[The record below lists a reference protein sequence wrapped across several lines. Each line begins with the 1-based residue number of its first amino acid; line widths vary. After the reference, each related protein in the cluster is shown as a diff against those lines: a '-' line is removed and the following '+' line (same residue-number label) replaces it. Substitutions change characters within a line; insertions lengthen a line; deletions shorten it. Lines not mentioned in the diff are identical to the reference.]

1 MENLVELKIHDMSTT
16 LYPADAY
23 ALVLEEVEGGR
34 KLPIIIGQQEAQ
46 AIKVMMMKYQPPRPL
61 THDLFP
67 TLTMHLGATL
77 KQITIYK
84 AKDGVFYSYLYFDK
98 DGEEFKI
105 DARTSDAV
113 ALALRYKCPMYTTE
127 SIMESEHLHDMGEG
141 KFSVP
146 ISSVSLQMLEEALQS
161 AIEKEEYEQASQLRD
176 KIRKRKEKELELCT
190 YFILLISQPMWK
202 CPKKKWAI
210 ACVCFA

>member
-23 ALVLEEVEGGR
+23 ALVLEEVDGGR
-34 KLPIIIGQQEAQ
+34 KLPVIIGQQEAQ

-77 KQITIYK
+77 KQIVIYK

-98 DGEEFKI
+98 EGEEIKI

-113 ALALRYKCPMYTTE
+113 ALALRYKCPMYTTKD
-127 SIMESEHLHDMGEG
+127 IMDIEHLHDMGEG

-146 ISSVSLQMLEEALQS
+146 ITSVSMQMLEEALQS
-161 AIEKEEYEQASQLRD
+161 AIDKEEYELASQLRD
-176 KIRKRKEKELELCT
+176 EIRKRKEKE
-190 YFILLISQPMWK
+190 I
-202 CPKKKWAI
+202 
-210 ACVCFA
+210 

>member
-23 ALVLEEVEGGR
+23 ALVLEEVDGGR

-61 THDLFP
+61 THDLFQ

-77 KQITIYK
+77 KQIVIYK

-98 DGEEFKI
+98 EGEEIKI

-113 ALALRYKCPMYTTE
+113 ALALRYKCPMYTIQ

-176 KIRKRKEKELELCT
+176 EIRKRKEKE
-190 YFILLISQPMWK
+190 
-202 CPKKKWAI
+202 
-210 ACVCFA
+210 

>member
-23 ALVLEEVEGGR
+23 ALVLEEVDGGR

-46 AIKVMMMKYQPPRPL
+46 AIKVVMMKYQPPRPL
-61 THDLFP
+61 THDLFQ
-67 TLTMHLGATL
+67 TLTMHLGAIL
-77 KQITIYK
+77 KQIVIYK
-84 AKDGVFYSYLYFDK
+84 AKDGMFYSYLYFDK
-98 DGEEFKI
+98 EGEEIKI

-113 ALALRYKCPMYTTE
+113 ALALRYKCPMYTTK
-127 SIMESEHLHDMGEG
+127 SIMDSEHLHEMGQG

-176 KIRKRKEKELELCT
+176 EIRKRKEKE
-190 YFILLISQPMWK
+190 
-202 CPKKKWAI
+202 
-210 ACVCFA
+210 

>member
-23 ALVLEEVEGGR
+23 ALVLEEVVGGR

-61 THDLFP
+61 THDLFQ

-77 KQITIYK
+77 KQIVIYK

-98 DGEEFKI
+98 EGEEIKI

-113 ALALRYKCPMYTTE
+113 ALALRYKCPMYTTK
-127 SIMESEHLHDMGEG
+127 SIMDSEHLHDMGQG

-176 KIRKRKEKELELCT
+176 EIRKRKEKE
-190 YFILLISQPMWK
+190 
-202 CPKKKWAI
+202 
-210 ACVCFA
+210 

>member
-1 MENLVELKIHDMSTT
+1 MENLVELKIHDMSST

-34 KLPIIIGQQEAQ
+34 KLPIIIGHLEAQ
-46 AIKVMMMKYQPPRPL
+46 AIKVMMVKYQAPRPL

-67 TLTMHLGATL
+67 TLTVHLCATL
-77 KQITIYK
+77 KQIVIYK

-98 DGEEFKI
+98 EGEEFKI

-127 SIMESEHLHDMGEG
+127 SIMDSEHLHDMGKG

-176 KIRKRKEKELELCT
+176 EIRKRKEKE
-190 YFILLISQPMWK
+190 
-202 CPKKKWAI
+202 
-210 ACVCFA
+210 

>member
-1 MENLVELKIHDMSTT
+1 MENLVELKIHDMSST

-34 KLPIIIGQQEAQ
+34 KLPIIIGRQEAQ
-46 AIKVMMMKYQPPRPL
+46 AIKVMMVRYQPPRPL

-67 TLTMHLGATL
+67 ALTMQLGATL
-77 KQITIYK
+77 KQIVIYK

-98 DGEEFKI
+98 EGEEIKI

-113 ALALRYKCPMYTTE
+113 ALAMRYNCPMYTTKD
-127 SIMESEHLHDMGEG
+127 IMDIEHLHDMGEG

-146 ISSVSLQMLEEALQS
+146 ITSVSLDMLEEALQA
-161 AIEKEEYEQASQLRD
+161 AIEKEEYELASQLRD
-176 KIRKRKEKELELCT
+176 EIRKRKEKE
-190 YFILLISQPMWK
+190 I
-202 CPKKKWAI
+202 
-210 ACVCFA
+210 

>member
-23 ALVLEEVEGGR
+23 ALVLEEVYGGR

-61 THDLFP
+61 THDLFQ

-77 KQITIYK
+77 KQIVIYK

-98 DGEEFKI
+98 EGEEIKI

-113 ALALRYKCPMYTTE
+113 ALALRYKCPMYTTQ

-176 KIRKRKEKELELCT
+176 EIRKRKEKE
-190 YFILLISQPMWK
+190 
-202 CPKKKWAI
+202 
-210 ACVCFA
+210 

>member
-23 ALVLEEVEGGR
+23 ALVLEEVDGGR
-34 KLPIIIGQQEAQ
+34 KLPVIIGQQEAQ

-61 THDLFP
+61 THDLFQ

-77 KQITIYK
+77 KQIVIYK

-98 DGEEFKI
+98 EGEEIKI

-113 ALALRYKCPMYTTE
+113 ALALRYKCPMYTTQ

-176 KIRKRKEKELELCT
+176 EIRKRKEKE
-190 YFILLISQPMWK
+190 
-202 CPKKKWAI
+202 
-210 ACVCFA
+210 

>member
-23 ALVLEEVEGGR
+23 ALVLEEVDGGR

-46 AIKVMMMKYQPPRPL
+46 AIRVMMMKYQPPRPL
-61 THDLFP
+61 THDLFQ

-77 KQITIYK
+77 KQIVIYK

-98 DGEEFKI
+98 EGEEIKI

-113 ALALRYKCPMYTTE
+113 ALALRYKCPMYTTQ

-176 KIRKRKEKELELCT
+176 EIRKRKEKE
-190 YFILLISQPMWK
+190 
-202 CPKKKWAI
+202 
-210 ACVCFA
+210 

>member
-1 MENLVELKIHDMSTT
+1 MENLIELKIHDMSST

-23 ALVLEEVEGGR
+23 ALVLEEVDGGR
-34 KLPIIIGQQEAQ
+34 KLPVIIGQQEAQ

-61 THDLFP
+61 THDLFQ

-77 KQITIYK
+77 KQIVIYK

-98 DGEEFKI
+98 EGEEIKI

-113 ALALRYKCPMYTTE
+113 ALALRYKCPMYTTQ

-176 KIRKRKEKELELCT
+176 EIRKRKEKE
-190 YFILLISQPMWK
+190 
-202 CPKKKWAI
+202 
-210 ACVCFA
+210 

>member
-23 ALVLEEVEGGR
+23 ALVLEEVDGGR

-61 THDLFP
+61 THDLFQ

-77 KQITIYK
+77 KQIVIYK

-98 DGEEFKI
+98 EGEEIKI

-113 ALALRYKCPMYTTE
+113 ALALRYKCPMYTTQ
-127 SIMESEHLHDMGEG
+127 SIMESEHLHDMGKG

-176 KIRKRKEKELELCT
+176 EIRKRKEKE
-190 YFILLISQPMWK
+190 
-202 CPKKKWAI
+202 
-210 ACVCFA
+210 

>member
-23 ALVLEEVEGGR
+23 ALVLEEVDGGR

-61 THDLFP
+61 THDLFQ
-67 TLTMHLGATL
+67 TLTMHLGVTL
-77 KQITIYK
+77 KQIVIYK

-98 DGEEFKI
+98 EGEEIKI

-113 ALALRYKCPMYTTE
+113 ALALRYKCPMYTTQ

-176 KIRKRKEKELELCT
+176 EIRKRKEKE
-190 YFILLISQPMWK
+190 
-202 CPKKKWAI
+202 
-210 ACVCFA
+210 

>member
-23 ALVLEEVEGGR
+23 ALVLEEVDGGR

-46 AIKVMMMKYQPPRPL
+46 AIKVMMMKYQSPRPL
-61 THDLFP
+61 THDLFQ

-77 KQITIYK
+77 KQIVIYK

-98 DGEEFKI
+98 EGEEIKI

-113 ALALRYKCPMYTTE
+113 ALALRYKCPMYTTQ

-176 KIRKRKEKELELCT
+176 EIRKRKEKE
-190 YFILLISQPMWK
+190 
-202 CPKKKWAI
+202 
-210 ACVCFA
+210 

>member
-1 MENLVELKIHDMSTT
+1 MVNLVELKIHDMSTT

-23 ALVLEEVEGGR
+23 ALVLEEVDGGR
-34 KLPIIIGQQEAQ
+34 KLPVIIGQQEAQ

-61 THDLFP
+61 THDLFQ

-77 KQITIYK
+77 KQIVIYK

-98 DGEEFKI
+98 EGEEIKI

-113 ALALRYKCPMYTTE
+113 ALALRYKCPMYTTQ

-176 KIRKRKEKELELCT
+176 EIRKRKEKE
-190 YFILLISQPMWK
+190 
-202 CPKKKWAI
+202 
-210 ACVCFA
+210 

>member
-1 MENLVELKIHDMSTT
+1 MEDKLVELKIHDMSTT

-23 ALVLEEVEGGR
+23 ALVMEEVEGGR
-34 KLPIIIGQQEAQ
+34 KLPIIIGHLEAQ
-46 AIKVMMMKYQPPRPL
+46 AIKVMMVKYHPPRPL

-67 TLTMHLGATL
+67 TLTLHLGATL
-77 KQITIYK
+77 KQIVIYK

-98 DGEEFKI
+98 EGEEIKI

-113 ALALRYKCPMYTTE
+113 ALALRYKCPMYTTQ

-146 ISSVSLQMLEEALQS
+146 ISSVSMEMLEEALQS
-161 AIEKEEYEQASQLRD
+161 AIDKEEYEQASQLRD
-176 KIRKRKEKELELCT
+176 EIRKRKEKE
-190 YFILLISQPMWK
+190 
-202 CPKKKWAI
+202 
-210 ACVCFA
+210 